1 MKKQIIGVALS
12 LLPILSQASSIL
24 SHDKEIGLYQTNK
37 ATTFIKDNDI
47 LSPKSAHWINGSTLS
62 INALER
68 GATVL
73 YGTNTSNWKKVKT
86 IEHKFKA
93 PQFQTISNYSG
104 KIYSQNF
111 MGKPVEITSNKDYM
125 WIPYYR
131 FSWDTSSREGSAIAQ
146 VNMTDYSI
154 THLLPAGNIP
164 KMVTLSHNEKLLA
177 STHWGD
183 NTIGIYELDEKSIP
197 ISYSSYTIERKL
209 PTQNIGGDRDKNCGF
224 CLRGTIFTKDD
235 KYLIIGRMGGGG
247 LAIVDLENKKYVG
260 TVRNVPATPRHLVL
274 SKDGKT
280 LYISTSFS
288 GQVAKIDI
296 DNLINNWKTIT
307 LKDWSI
313 LTMGSGV
320 RTIALSN
327 DEKYLYATLNSSSQ
341 VAVVSIED
349 FKIIEKQKVASFPVG
364 LAVSPDDKYIAITS
378 QGKSGQGGG
387 NHVDIFIRND
397 KR

>member
-1 MKKQIIGVALS
+1 MKKQIIGVTLAFLP
-12 LLPILSQASSIL
+12 LLAHGSSIL
-24 SHDKEIGLYQTNK
+24 SHDKEIGLYQSNK
-37 ATTFIKDNDI
+37 KTTFIKDNDI
-47 LSPKSAHWINGSTLS
+47 LSPKSAHWVNNNTLS

-73 YGTNTSNWKKVKT
+73 YNTTSSDWEKIT
-86 IEHKFKA
+86 AIEHTFKN
-93 PQFQTISNYSG
+93 PQFESIPNYPG

-131 FSWDTSSREGSAIAQ
+131 FSWDTSSREGSGIAQ
-146 VNMTDYSI
+146 VNMTNYQVSK
-154 THLLPAGNIP
+154 LLPAGNIP
-164 KMVTLSHNEKLLA
+164 KMVTLSHDEKLLA

-183 NTIGIYELDEKSIP
+183 NTVGIYELNEESEP

-224 CLRGTIFTKDD
+224 CLRGTVFTKDD

-247 LAIVDLENKKYVG
+247 LAIIDIVNKKYVG

-288 GQVAKIDI
+288 GQVAKINI
-296 DNLINNWKTIT
+296 DNLINNWQHIT

-327 DEKYLYATLNSSSQ
+327 DEKYLYATLNSSSHI
-341 VAVVSIED
+341 AVVD
-349 FKIIEKQKVASFPVG
+349 VDNFKVVEKQKVASFPVG

-378 QGKSGQGGG
+378 QGKAGQGGG

-397 KR
+397 KK